1 MGADNKHLKTLKL
14 FAYDNYQTYR
24 ANRDEYL
31 SDLKPQQLKKLKM
44 ISIVDLAQR
53 NKVLHYRDLMSQ
65 LDISNLRELEDL
77 IIDCMYNDLAQGKL
91 DQMHQQFHVVHTF
104 GRDVRESDIASM
116 LKKLEDWD
124 EQLEQSQVLIEQKVK
139 DCNASIISQY
149 ERQLNM
155 ELEMRTRRDE
165 MLKEI
170 EEGKD
175 QEFGGMGGPGL
186 SMSKKKSSKRD

>member
-1 MGADNKHLKTLKL
+1 M
-14 FAYDNYQTYR
+14 
-24 ANRDEYL
+24 
-31 SDLKPQQLKKLKM
+31 
-44 ISIVDLAQR
+44 
-53 NKVLHYRDLMSQ
+53 
-65 LDISNLRELEDL
+65 
-77 IIDCMYNDLAQGKL
+77 
-91 DQMHQQFHVVHTF
+91 VHTF

-175 QEFGGMGGPGL
+175 
-186 SMSKKKSSKRD
+186 